1 MSGPV
6 DGGARAGRV
15 AGARGAGFTLR
26 VDGHDVAAYD
36 GESIAAALLAGGVEA
51 FRTTADGTP
60 RAPFCHMGTCF
71 ECVVRV
77 GGRSVRACLTP
88 ATPGDDIGWL
98 DERDPDER
106 RAG

>member
-15 AGARGAGFTLR
+15 AGPRGAGFALR
-26 VDGHDVAAYD
+26 VDGRDVTAYD

-51 FRTTADGTP
+51 FRTTADGEA

-88 ATPGDDIGWL
+88 ATPGDDVGWV
-98 DERDPDER
+98 DEREPDER